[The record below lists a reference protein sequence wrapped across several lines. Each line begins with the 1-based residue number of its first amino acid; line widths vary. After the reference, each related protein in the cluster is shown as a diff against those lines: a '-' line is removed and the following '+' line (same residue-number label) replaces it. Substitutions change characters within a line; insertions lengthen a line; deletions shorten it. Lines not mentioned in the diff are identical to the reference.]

1 MLKGKNVFLTPIERH
16 NLVSFHQWLKEL
28 DNFFYFSEYF
38 ITPPTLDEIEIWYNS
53 LINNNKNKVFIINHN
68 ETKVSLGMIE
78 LSKIDWKNRNAYIGI
93 LIGSKNY
100 RKRGFATESL
110 KILINLAFQYWN
122 LHKLY
127 ALIVDNNLPSIK
139 LFEKM
144 NFTKEAV
151 LIQNYFVDN
160 EYHNQFLYSLLRSD
174 YEKNL
179 DKYTV

>member
-16 NLVSFHQWLKEL
+16 NLVSVHQWLKEL
-28 DNFFYFSEYF
+28 DNFFYFSDQF

-68 ETKVSLGMIE
+68 ETKVSLGMVE
-78 LSKIDWKNRNAYIGI
+78 LSKIDWKNRNAYIGV
-93 LIGSKNY
+93 LIGNRNQRGK
-100 RKRGFATESL
+100 GFATESL

-151 LIQNYFVDN
+151 LIQSYFVDN
-160 EYHNQFLYSLLRSD
+160 EYHDQFLYSLLRND

-179 DKYTV
+179 DKYAV

>member
-1 MLKGKNVFLTPIERH
+1 MLKGKNLFLTPIERH
-16 NLVSFHQWLKEL
+16 NLVSVHQWLKEL

-38 ITPPTLDEIEIWYNS
+38 IAPPTLDEIEIWYNS

-68 ETKVSLGMIE
+68 ESKVSLGMIE
-78 LSKIDWKNRNAYIGI
+78 LSKIDWKNRNAYIGV
-93 LIGSKNY
+93 LIGNRNQR
-100 RKRGFATESL
+100 RKGFATESL

-122 LHKLY
+122 LHKLF

-151 LIQNYFVDN
+151 LIQNCFVDN
-160 EYHNQFLYSLLRSD
+160 EYHDQFLYSLLKND
-174 YEKNL
+174 YEKKL
-179 DKYTV
+179 DKYTI